1 MEISPDSKLVGLIG
15 HPVEHSFSPKLH
27 NSIYSMLGIN
37 MVYLAFDVAERDLPY
52 AVRGLQAL
60 GFIGF
65 NVTIPYK
72 EKILPFLDHIDN
84 NAAAIGAV
92 NTVKIEGDKLIGYNT
107 DGAGFLD
114 SLTRR
119 GIHCANKSIVILGA
133 GGAARAI
140 GIYLAGENPSQIF
153 ISNRTFSRAENL
165 ALDINKFAGRQIC
178 QAVSSL
184 PEDVDIIINTTPIGM
199 WPNIQ
204 GNPIQGYLLKPNTI
218 VCDIVYNPPM
228 TEMLKYAKDIGC
240 TVIGGKDMLIGQGI
254 RAIEIWIGKTIE
266 DPKIWNII

>member
-1 MEISPDSKLVGLIG
+1 MEISPSTKLVGLIG

-27 NSIYSMLGIN
+27 NSIYSMLGLN
-37 MVYLAFDVAERDLPY
+37 MVYLAFDVRERELSY

-72 EKILPFLDHIDN
+72 EKILPLLDRIDD

-92 NTVKIEGDKLIGYNT
+92 NTIKIEGNKLIGYNT

-119 GIHCANKSIVILGA
+119 GVSCKDKKIAILGA

-153 ISNRTFSRAENL
+153 INNRTPSRAERL
-165 ALDINKFAGRQIC
+165 AQDINQFIGRSMC
-178 QAVSSL
+178 QAISSI
-184 PEDVDIIINTTPIGM
+184 PKDADIIINTTPIGM
-199 WPNIQ
+199 WPDIH
-204 GNPIQGYLLKPNTI
+204 GNPLKGYPLKSDTI

-228 TEMLKYAKDIGC
+228 TDMLKYAQEAGC
-240 TVIGGKDMLIGQGI
+240 TIIGGKDMLIGQGV
-254 RAIEIWIGKTIE
+254 RAIEIWTDKVIT
-266 DPKIWNII
+266 DPRIWHII

>member
-1 MEISPDSKLVGLIG
+1 MDISPDTKLVGLIG

-27 NSIYSMLGIN
+27 NSIYSMLGLN
-37 MVYLAFDVAERDLPY
+37 MVYLAFDVIEQELSY
-52 AVRGLQAL
+52 AVRGLRAL

-72 EKILPFLDHIDN
+72 EKILPLLDQIDS
-84 NAAAIGAV
+84 NAEAIGAV

-119 GIHCANKSIVILGA
+119 GIHCNNKNIVILGA

-140 GIYLAGENPSQIF
+140 GIYLAGENPSQMF
-153 ISNRTFSRAENL
+153 INNRTSSRAEHL
-165 ALDINKFAGRQIC
+165 AKDINRFAGRQMC
-178 QAVSSL
+178 QTISSI
-184 PEDVDIIINTTPIGM
+184 PRDVDIIINTTPIGM
-199 WPNIQ
+199 WPNTH
-204 GNPIQGYLLKPNTI
+204 GNPLQGYSLKSDTI

-228 TEMLKYAKDIGC
+228 TEMLKYAQDAGC
-240 TVIGGKDMLIGQGI
+240 TIIGGKDMLIGQGV
-254 RAIEIWIGKTIE
+254 RAIEIWTGKTLE
-266 DPKIWNII
+266 EPEIWNII